1 MIQKEKRLL
10 SEKEITEK
18 FIEYYKTGNKKIR
31 EEIII
36 NYIYLVKNI
45 VKKISNQTG
54 FSIDDLES
62 YGYEGLIKA
71 VDKYDITKDGSRINY
86 ITQAIRKTIF
96 SGFKDLRNFGGK
108 VTTDAYLLERYQVET
123 EYEKTLLEDPN
134 LVEVIL
140 DRLIQKGTISKKY
153 RQENKIRI
161 LLDITTNIDQYKQSS
176 ELIDENSL
184 DYNLIQ
190 EESKKELLKI
200 LEQLP
205 PTNQEIIKL
214 RYGLYGE
221 KETLTQISN
230 RYKMSIEGVRKIENR
245 SLKTLK
251 EAAFKNNL
259 DEYLY
264 EFEKY
269 HKVKELK
276 YKRYI

>member
-54 FSIDDLES
+54 FSIEELES
-62 YGYEGLIKA
+62 YGYEGLIRA
-71 VDKYDITKDGSRINY
+71 VDRYDITKEGSRINY

-96 SGFKDLRNFGGK
+96 SGFRDLRGFGGK

-214 RYGLYGE
+214 RYGLYSE

-230 RYKMSIEGVRKIENR
+230 KYKMSPEGVRKIENR
-245 SLKTLK
+245 SLKALKK
-251 EAAFKNNL
+251 EATKNNL
-259 DEYLY
+259 GEYLY
-264 EFEKY
+264 EFERHY
-269 HKVKELK
+269 KVKKLK
-276 YKRYI
+276 YKR

>member
-161 LLDITTNIDQYKQSS
+161 LLDITTNINQYKQSS

-214 RYGLYGE
+214 RYGLYSE

-230 RYKMSIEGVRKIENR
+230 KYKMSPEGVRKIENR
-245 SLKTLK
+245 SLKALKK
-251 EAAFKNNL
+251 EATKNNL
-259 DEYLY
+259 GEYLY